1 MPNQY
6 DGSKEGAAF
15 PRVTNQNKEPNNP
28 MKLATKFAVVL
39 GTAALL
45 SSSALFAGDGK
56 SFKEKVVT
64 EPEAT
69 PWWTASLSTGWDSL
83 YMFRGVNT
91 LPNPN
96 NGYGSSLYWTQ
107 LSVTFNLSPND
118 FLTLAGWTAFGLTDS
133 TYKEFDAI
141 ATYTHTFGNLSVH
154 LGYTMY
160 ALLNSAPYGLF
171 SHELNTGVAYAL
183 KFGSITVTPGLNYF
197 FNVGPNIGNGGYVE
211 QCASYLEARV
221 DASAPITSF
230 LSVAPYVSFG
240 TSFNYNFTT
249 HSDPASPFVGTNNIQ
264 TGIALPI
271 AVSKN
276 ITISPYA
283 AYSYQW
289 YGLVG
294 TTPSTFWGGGSVT
307 FSF

>member
-1 MPNQY
+1 
-6 DGSKEGAAF
+6 
-15 PRVTNQNKEPNNP
+15 
-28 MKLATKFAVVL
+28 MKLATKFAAVL

-56 SFKEKVVT
+56 SFKETKEIV
-64 EPEAT
+64 EPAKQ
-69 PWWTASLSTGWDSL
+69 WWNASLSTGWDSL

-91 LPNPN
+91 LPNPA

-107 LSVTFNLSPND
+107 LSVTFNLTDND
-118 FLTLAGWTAFGLTDS
+118 FLTLAGWTAFGLTNS

-154 LGYTMY
+154 VGYTFY
-160 ALLNSAPYGLF
+160 YLINSAVYGLY
-171 SHELNTGVAYAL
+171 SHELNTGVAYKIEL
-183 KFGSITVTPGLNYF
+183 GPVTITPGINYF
-197 FNVGPNIGNGGYVE
+197 FNVGPNIGNRGYVE
-211 QCASYLEARV
+211 QCASYLEARI
-221 DASAPITSF
+221 DG
-230 LSVAPYVSFG
+230 SVPLYKDVVSLAPYVAFG
-240 TSFNYNFTT
+240 TSFRYNFSTN
-249 HSDPASPFVGTNNIQ
+249 DNPPSPFVGTNNIQ
-264 TGIALPI
+264 GGVALPI

-294 TTPSTFWGGGSVT
+294 TTPSTWWGGGSVT

>member
-1 MPNQY
+1 
-6 DGSKEGAAF
+6 
-15 PRVTNQNKEPNNP
+15 
-28 MKLATKFAVVL
+28 MKLATKFAAVL

-56 SFKEKVVT
+56 TFKEKVVT
-64 EPEAT
+64 EPEAKQ
-69 PWWTASLSTGWDSL
+69 WWNASLSTGWDSL
-83 YMFRGVNT
+83 YMFRGVNQ
-91 LPNPN
+91 LPNSY

-107 LSVTFNLSPND
+107 LSVTFNLTDND
-118 FLTLAGWTAFGLTDS
+118 FLTLAGWTAFGLTDTS
-133 TYKEFDAI
+133 YKEFDAI
-141 ATYTHTFGNLSVH
+141 ATYTHTFGDLSVH

-160 ALLNSAPYGLF
+160 ALLNANYTGLY

-183 KFGSITVTPGLNYF
+183 HFGSVTVTPGLNYF

-240 TSFNYNFTT
+240 TSFRYNYST
-249 HSDPASPFVGTNNIQ
+249 SDNPPSPLTGANNIQ

-271 AVSKN
+271 AVTKN
-276 ITISPYA
+276 ISVSPYV

-289 YGLVG
+289 YGLVN

>member
-1 MPNQY
+1 
-6 DGSKEGAAF
+6 
-15 PRVTNQNKEPNNP
+15 
-28 MKLATKFAVVL
+28 MKLANKFAAVL

-56 SFKEKVVT
+56 SFKEVKTVVE
-64 EPEAT
+64 EPT

-91 LPNPN
+91 LPDPG

-107 LSVTFNLSPND
+107 LSVTFNLTEND

-133 TYKEFDAI
+133 SYKEFDGI
-141 ATYTHTFGNLSVH
+141 ATYTHTFGNLSVK
-154 LGYTMY
+154 LGYTFY
-160 ALLNSAPYGLF
+160 ALLNANQTGLY
-171 SHELNTGVAYAL
+171 SHELNAGVAYKL
-183 KFGSITVTPGLNYF
+183 EFGPVTVTPGINYF

-211 QCASYLEARV
+211 QTASYLEARI
-221 DASAPITSF
+221 DASTPIYKDIVS
-230 LSVAPYVSFG
+230 LAPYVSFG
-240 TSFNYNFTT
+240 TSFRYNFST
-249 HSDPASPFVGTNNIQ
+249 DENPPSPFVGANNIQ
-264 TGIALPI
+264 GGISLPI
-271 AVSKN
+271 AVTKN
-276 ITISPYA
+276 IVVAPYA

-307 FSF
+307 FTF

>member
-1 MPNQY
+1 MIDSGMPLAKPGSFNQ
-6 DGSKEGAAF
+6 K
-15 PRVTNQNKEPNNP
+15 TKNQNNP
-28 MKLATKFAVVL
+28 MKLATKFAAVL

-56 SFKEKVVT
+56 SFKEVKEVAA
-64 EPEAT
+64 EAK

-96 NGYGSSLYWTQ
+96 NGYGSSLAWTQ
-107 LSVTFNLSPND
+107 LSVTFNLTDND
-118 FLTLAGWTAFGLTDS
+118 FLTIANWLAFGLTNS
-133 TYKEFDAI
+133 TYKEDDVI
-141 ATYTHTFGNLSVH
+141 ATYTHTFGDLSVH
-154 LGYTMY
+154 LGYTFY
-160 ALLNSAPYGLF
+160 ALLNANQTGLY

-183 KFGSITVTPGLNYF
+183 HFGSVTVTPGINYF
-197 FNVGPNIGNGGYVE
+197 FNVGPNLGNGGYVE

-221 DASAPITSF
+221 DGSVPLTSF
-230 LSVAPYVSFG
+230 LSLAPYVSFG
-240 TSFNYNFTT
+240 TSFRYNFTT
-249 HSDPASPFVGTNNIQ
+249 HDNPPSPFVGTNNIQ
-264 TGIALPI
+264 TGVALPI

-276 ITISPYA
+276 ITVSPYV

-307 FSF
+307 FTF